1 MSVQRRLARFNR
13 VFANR
18 LAGPVLSLLPG
29 FGAVLHRGRKSGREY
44 RTPVKVFRH
53 GDNYLMSLPYG
64 PDADWVR
71 NVLAAGGCVLVTR
84 GRPVRLV
91 EPRVFVDRRPAAVPA
106 PLRAVLGWL
115 NASYFIEL
123 RPAAVP
129 AGAARP

>member
-29 FGAVLHRGRKSGREY
+29 FGTVLHRGRKSGREY

-53 GDNYLMSLPYG
+53 GDNYLVSLPYG
-64 PDADWVR
+64 PDSDWVK
-71 NVLAAGGCVLVTR
+71 NVLAADGCVLVTR
-84 GRPVRLV
+84 GHPVRLV

-106 PLRAVLGWL
+106 PLRAMLARL
-115 NASYFIEL
+115 NAFYFIEL
-123 RPAAVP
+123 RPAA
-129 AGAARP
+129 ATAAAARP